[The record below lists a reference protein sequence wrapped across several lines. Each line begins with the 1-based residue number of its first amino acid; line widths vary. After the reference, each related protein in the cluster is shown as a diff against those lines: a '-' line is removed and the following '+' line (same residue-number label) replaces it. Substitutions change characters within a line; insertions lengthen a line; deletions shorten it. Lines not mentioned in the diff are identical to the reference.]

1 MLYLKCKLIGNIKQE
16 VTEMIDSGKL
26 SKKITESGVKKKFIA
41 GKLGLSSY
49 GLSKKINN
57 ENEFKV
63 SEVEKICNILNLTAD
78 EREDIFFA
86 KNVY

>member
-1 MLYLKCKLIGNIKQE
+1 
-16 VTEMIDSGKL
+16 MIN
-26 SKKITESGVKKKFIA
+26 SKKLVEKIDESGVKRKFIA
-41 GKLGLSSY
+41 EKLGLSAY

-63 SEVEKICNILNLTAD
+63 SEVEKICNILDLSSA

-86 KNVY
+86 KNVG